1 MIDEA
6 KISSLG
12 LSNITLL
19 KNAGQKIVYK
29 ATSQEYGS
37 VVLKIIKPNQDLE
50 RIFREIEILK
60 SLNDIQTSKILE
72 DGTLPIDNDEY
83 LYIIESFIEGEE
95 LRTYMTHTGKIPFD
109 EVCMF
114 LQTMIGI
121 IEILEKNHL
130 VHRDIKPEN
139 IMRTNDGTYILID
152 FGIARDLS
160 RTSITDT
167 ASARGPATVI
177 YAPIEQIDNK
187 KDEID
192 SRVDLYSV
200 CLVAYEMLSEINPF
214 AEGCENML
222 QAMRKI
228 DQGNFLP
235 LPSDPHYNGLIEF
248 IHTNMNKHRTKRSPS
263 AKSAKQWIDDIVDSL
278 CGGNS

>member
-29 ATSQEYGS
+29 ATSQKYGS

-95 LRTYMTHTGKIPFD
+95 LRTYMTRTGKILFD
-109 EVCMF
+109 EVCKF
-114 LQTMIGI
+114 LQTMIRI

-200 CLVAYEMLSEINPF
+200 CLVAYEMISEINPF

-228 DQGNFLP
+228 DQGNFSP
-235 LPSDPHYNGLIEF
+235 LPSDPHYNSLIEF

-278 CGGNS
+278 CGGQ

>member
-1 MIDEA
+1 MITEA
-6 KISSLG
+6 IVSTLE
-12 LSNITLL
+12 LSDITLL

-29 ATSQEYGS
+29 ANSKKHGS
-37 VVLKIIKPNQDLE
+37 IVLKLIKPNQDLE

-60 SLNDIQTSKILE
+60 SLNDVQTSKILE
-72 DGTLPIDNDEY
+72 DGTLSLENEKY

-95 LRTYMTHTGKIPFD
+95 LRAYMARIGKAPFD
-109 EVCMF
+109 EVCKF
-114 LQTMIGI
+114 LQTMIEI
-121 IEILEKNHL
+121 IEVLEKNHL

-139 IMRTNDGTYILID
+139 IMRTNDGIYILID

-160 RTSITDT
+160 RTSLTDT
-167 ASARGPATVI
+167 ASARGPATII

-192 SRVDLYSV
+192 SRVDLYSI

-214 AEGCENML
+214 AEGCENMM
-222 QAMRKI
+222 QVMRKI
-228 DQGNFLP
+228 DQGNFSL
-235 LPSDPHYNGLIEF
+235 LPSEPRYDDLLEF
-248 IHTNMNKHRTKRSPS
+248 IHTNMNKHRTKRSPNAAE
-263 AKSAKQWIDDIVDSL
+263 AKKWIDDIADSL

>member
-1 MIDEA
+1 MITEA
-6 KISSLG
+6 IVSALE
-12 LSNITLL
+12 LSDITLL

-29 ATSQEYGS
+29 ANSKKHGS
-37 VVLKIIKPNQDLE
+37 IVLKLIKPNQDLE

-60 SLNDIQTSKILE
+60 SLNDVQTSKILE
-72 DGTLPIDNDEY
+72 DGTLSLESEEY

-95 LRTYMTHTGKIPFD
+95 LRAYMTRTGKISFA
-109 EVCMF
+109 EVCKF

-121 IEILEKNHL
+121 IEVLEKNHL

-139 IMRTNDGTYILID
+139 IMRTNEGIYILID

-200 CLVAYEMLSEINPF
+200 CLVGYEMLSEINPF
-214 AEGCENML
+214 AEGCENMM

-228 DQGNFLP
+228 DQGNFSL
-235 LPSDPHYNGLIEF
+235 LPSEPRYDDLLEF

-263 AKSAKQWIDDIVDSL
+263 AVEAKKWIDDIADSL